1 MISTILLREILL
13 PNRQSE
19 HGPAIAVSDVDGDGS
34 DDVFI
39 TGSAGTAP
47 VLYFGAKD
55 GSFSKRNAGPWA
67 EFSRS
72 EFIGAVFFDA
82 DGDSDPDL
90 YLAAGSTEFPEGS
103 ADYQDR
109 FFRNR
114 GDGTFTSEQNALPPF
129 PVSTQYVVPMDAD
142 GMEIWICSW
151 VGAMFPVHILLPRE
165 VHSS

>member
-1 MISTILLREILL
+1 M
-13 PNRQSE
+13 
-19 HGPAIAVSDVDGDGS
+19 SDVDGDGS

-67 EFSRS
+67 EYSRS
-72 EFIGAVFFDA
+72 EFIGAVFFNA

-90 YLAAGSTEFPEGS
+90 YLAAGSTEFPEGF

-109 FFRNR
+109 FFVGIEVMAPSLRSRTRFLHSRSPRNTLYR
-114 GDGTFTSEQNALPPF
+114 WMRTR
-129 PVSTQYVVPMDAD
+129 
-142 GMEIWICSW
+142 MEIWICSW